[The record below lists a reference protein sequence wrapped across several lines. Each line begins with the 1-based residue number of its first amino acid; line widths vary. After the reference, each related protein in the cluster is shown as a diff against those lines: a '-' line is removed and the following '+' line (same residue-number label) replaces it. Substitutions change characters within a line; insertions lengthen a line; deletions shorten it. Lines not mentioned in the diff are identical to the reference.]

1 VTKLLD
7 LIIAGLTSGAI
18 YAIFAAC
25 VTLWYR
31 VSNLL
36 NFAVGDFAMI
46 GAIGAAKLVQSEHV
60 PFWAAV
66 LIVLAVAAA
75 IGWLF
80 DVLVLHFALD
90 MSSRISRVVAVFFYT
105 FGLSLVLEGIARS
118 VFGTD
123 VYAAPGIWSG
133 PAAQFLG
140 LSVQHA
146 AVLTIALAVVV
157 GVGLWVYLRFTM
169 SGKAVSA
176 AGESSLGARI
186 VGISSGRLRR
196 RIFILTA
203 VLAALFGIVES
214 PVTGFV
220 YNSGPQISLIGV
232 VAAGFAA
239 YNKPGRAVVIGLV
252 IGIVEA
258 VLGGYVSTQYND
270 VILYAVLFA
279 IIIMRPDILG
289 LGTQSDSAGVTA

>member
-1 VTKLLD
+1 
-7 LIIAGLTSGAI
+7 
-18 YAIFAAC
+18 
-25 VTLWYR
+25 
-31 VSNLL
+31 
-36 NFAVGDFAMI
+36 
-46 GAIGAAKLVQSEHV
+46 
-60 PFWAAV
+60 
-66 LIVLAVAAA
+66 
-75 IGWLF
+75 
-80 DVLVLHFALD
+80 
-90 MSSRISRVVAVFFYT
+90 
-105 FGLSLVLEGIARS
+105 
-118 VFGTD
+118 
-123 VYAAPGIWSG
+123 
-133 PAAQFLG
+133 
-140 LSVQHA
+140 
-146 AVLTIALAVVV
+146 V